1 MLSLAQPNFTSLTQ
15 SHTLYFVH
23 FLAYVISVISHMCR
37 IPQPQHYKAAA
48 GENGDFVF
56 ALISRR
62 LKLHSWN
69 FRFRKLTYDINGKIC
84 HISAMGVY
92 GTGRTSVAKTCPHNG
107 KRKSQNFL
115 CILKNWAR
123 CNLEFLKTSVLGTK
137 RPPFINLACGSMK
150 KVVFRWWSHLHVRL
164 CVFVVFYI
172 CGIKNWLRD

>member
-1 MLSLAQPNFTSLTQ
+1 
-15 SHTLYFVH
+15 
-23 FLAYVISVISHMCR
+23 MCR

-56 ALISRR
+56 ALISRQ

-69 FRFRKLTYDINGKIC
+69 FRFRKLTYDINGKMC

-107 KRKSQNFL
+107 KQKSQNFL

-123 CNLEFLKTSVLGTK
+123 CNLENPFFLIFKVKLVFWAPKDPILSTLHVVVD
-137 RPPFINLACGSMK
+137 PWK

-164 CVFVVFYI
+164 CVFVGLYI
-172 CGIKNWLRD
+172 CGIKNWFRD

>member
-56 ALISRR
+56 ALISKR

-69 FRFRKLTYDINGKIC
+69 FRFRKLTYDINGKMC

-123 CNLEFLKTSVLGTK
+123 CNLENPFFLI
-137 RPPFINLACGSMK
+137 F
-150 KVVFRWWSHLHVRL
+150 KVKLVFWAPKDPLLSTLHVDPWKKL
-164 CVFVVFYI
+164 FLGGGATSMWDFVCLLVCI
-172 CGIKNWLRD
+172 SVA